1 MPNLAVG
8 ALQLHLFKQ
17 VCLVCRHLIDWL
29 INPVLHNFAHF
40 SITSFNLLLL
50 KLLINLLVQHLVR
63 ESDDS
68 PPEQLF

>member
-8 ALQLHLFKQ
+8 TLQLHLPKQ
-17 VCLVCRHLIDWL
+17 VSLVCRYLIWWL
-29 INPVLHNFAHF
+29 INPVLHNFAYF
-40 SITSFNLLLL
+40 SITCFNFLLL
-50 KLLINLLVQHLVR
+50 KLLINLLVQHLIR